1 MAMRDLPR
9 NIEKNTSNQ
18 VKKLVE
24 NTHLEED

>member
-9 NIEKNTSNQ
+9 NMEKNTSNQ